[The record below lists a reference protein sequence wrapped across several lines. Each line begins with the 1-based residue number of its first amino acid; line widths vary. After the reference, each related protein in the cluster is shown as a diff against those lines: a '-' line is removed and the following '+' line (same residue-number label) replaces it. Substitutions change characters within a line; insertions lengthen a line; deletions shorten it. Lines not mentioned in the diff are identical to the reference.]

1 MSDMSKQ
8 RRTILKAGGA
18 LAATAIL
25 PQVSY
30 GQNKAGGAGSSE
42 IKVALIG
49 CGGRGSGAANQ
60 TLHVEGT
67 RLVAMADAFED
78 RLKKSLK
85 QLKAQYKDRVDVP
98 KARQFIGF
106 DAYKEA
112 IDAADVVILASPP
125 GFRPQHFEYA
135 VSKGKH
141 VFMEKP
147 VAVDA
152 EGVRKVIAA
161 AKAADKKN
169 LKVVAGLQRRY
180 QESYLQTYEKIQEG
194 AIGDILSAQCYWNGG
209 GVWVKPRK
217 KGMTEM
223 EYQMRNWYYFTWLCG
238 DHICEQHIHNIDVV
252 NWFVGKHPEKAY
264 GMGGRSQRI
273 GKDYGEI
280 YDHHYVEFKYDDDTI
295 MNSQCRHF
303 RGCPSKVSEL
313 LIGEKG
319 TASAGLI
326 KDNDGKIIW
335 RHRNRKAPNPYQV
348 EHDEL
353 YRHIRENK
361 PINNAHYAAEASMS
375 AVLGRMATYSG
386 QEIMWDKALESG
398 LSTMPKTL
406 AWDADPGPQMGEDGL
421 YPCPVPGKT
430 KVM

>member
-1 MSDMSKQ
+1 MSEKFTQ
-8 RRTILKAGGA
+8 RRTVLKAGGA
-18 LAATAIL
+18 IAAGAIL
-25 PQVSY
+25 PNVSL
-30 GQNKAGGAGSSE
+30 GQGQAGGAGSSE

-78 RLKKSLK
+78 RIEKAYR
-85 QLKAQYKDRVDVP
+85 QLHGRYKDRVDVP
-98 KARQFIGF
+98 KARKFVGF
-106 DAYKEA
+106 DAYKAA
-112 IDAADVVILASPP
+112 IDAADVVILTSPP

-152 EGVRKVIAA
+152 EGVRKVLAA
-161 AKAADKKN
+161 AKEADQKK

-209 GVWVKPRK
+209 GVWNKPRK
-217 KGMTEM
+217 KGMSEM
-223 EYQMRNWYYFTWLCG
+223 EYQMRNWYYFNWLCG

-252 NWFVGKHPEKAY
+252 NWFVGKTPVTAY

-273 GKDYGEI
+273 GKDFGEI
-280 YDHHYVEFKYDDDTI
+280 FDHHFVEFKYDDGRI
-295 MNSQCRHF
+295 MNSQCRHW
-303 RGCPSKVSEL
+303 RGCPSRITEL

-326 KDNDGKIIW
+326 KDRDGKIIW
-335 RHRNRKAPNPYQV
+335 RHRNRSAPNPYQV

-353 YRHIRENK
+353 YRHIREDK
-361 PINNAHYAAEASMS
+361 PLNNAYYAAEATMS
-375 AVLGRMATYSG
+375 SVLGRMATYSG
-386 QEIMWDKALESG
+386 QEISWKDALAKG
-398 LSTMPKTL
+398 LSTMPKEL
-406 AWDADPGPQMGEDGL
+406 SWDADPGPKMGKNGL